1 MKSVMLFALGVAL
14 SGCATLQG
22 MVAIDGTKTVAPHSV
37 ATPAS
42 NPSGKPLFSATP
54 IVTQP
59 VLEVTILDRGAQARL
74 NKVGQNGTVTTWA
87 SKDGISVSLDRGV
100 LVATRGL
107 GDDLMAA
114 GAQATLDALTGKP
127 GEYRRIYRFLD
138 AQNHADYELMGCT
151 MQTLGPET
159 LAARRLI
166 RHEETC
172 RTFTDSHTNVYWTNP
187 GGRIVASRQWISPL
201 VGSLT
206 ASES

>member
-1 MKSVMLFALGVAL
+1 MKFVMLFALAAAL

-22 MVAIDGTKTVAPHSV
+22 MIASGGVGTDIQKSV
-37 ATPAS
+37 TAPAS
-42 NPSGKPLFSATP
+42 NTSGKPLFSPTP

-59 VLEVTILDRGAQARL
+59 VLEVTILDRAAQARL
-74 NKVGQNGTVTTWA
+74 DKIGQNGTVMTWA

-138 AQNHADYELMGCT
+138 AQNHADYKLMGCT
-151 MQTLGPET
+151 MHTRGPET
-159 LAARRLI
+159 LASRRLI

-172 RTFTDSHTNVYWTNP
+172 RTFTARHTNIYWTNP
-187 GGRIVASRQWISPL
+187 AGRIVASRQWVSPL